1 MSWIGHLV
9 NAVSLGVVYGLVA
22 VSVGLVFG
30 VLRQVNLAQ
39 GEVIAL
45 GAYSLWMTRDL
56 PVFARII
63 ICIAVCVAMSLVI
76 QVIIFRP
83 LRGASALTTL
93 IVTFGL
99 SYALEG
105 VWTIVFGTN
114 GQPVSMLSSL
124 NQVVV
129 GGNVGLRW
137 ITLIELGVGGIFFA
151 VLVLVLYGSKI
162 GVMMRATAEDFRTAR
177 LVGVRIDRVVT
188 LAFVFGG
195 VSAAMVAILFTV
207 QTPLVTP
214 TLGFNLITL
223 GLVGTVLGGID
234 RLGRATA
241 GGFVVGFVNS
251 ILGAVVP
258 QELLVF
264 LPMLTFMFVIVVL
277 VLRPAGLFTP
287 KGSNLER
294 V

>member
-56 PVFARII
+56 PVVVRILV
-63 ICIAVCVAMSLVI
+63 CIGVCVAMSLVI

-124 NQVVV
+124 NHALVVLE
-129 GGNVGLRW
+129 NLSSSS
-137 ITLIELGVGGIFFA
+137 LILTVA
-151 VLVLVLYGSKI
+151 AQKQASVLSLVLPHQGHFIDWLMVTSG
-162 GVMMRATAEDFRTAR
+162 FRW
-177 LVGVRIDRVVT
+177 
-188 LAFVFGG
+188 
-195 VSAAMVAILFTV
+195 
-207 QTPLVTP
+207 PW
-214 TLGFNLITL
+214 
-223 GLVGTVLGGID
+223 
-234 RLGRATA
+234 
-241 GGFVVGFVNS
+241 
-251 ILGAVVP
+251 
-258 QELLVF
+258 
-264 LPMLTFMFVIVVL
+264 
-277 VLRPAGLFTP
+277 
-287 KGSNLER
+287 
-294 V
+294 

>member
-1 MSWIGHLV
+1 MSWVGALV
-9 NAVSLGVVYGLVA
+9 SAISLGIVYGLVA

-45 GAYSLWMTRDL
+45 GAYSLWMTRGL
-56 PVFARII
+56 PVVASIA
-63 ICIAVCVAMSLVI
+63 ICCVVCVAMSLVI
-76 QVIIFRP
+76 QVAVFRP

-99 SYALEG
+99 SYALEA
-105 VWTIVFGTN
+105 VWLIAFGPN
-114 GQPVSMLSSL
+114 GEPVSTLSSL
-124 NQVVV
+124 NSVIV
-129 GGNVGLRW
+129 GGQVGLRW
-137 ITLIELGVGGIFFA
+137 IALIEIGAGGLFFLM
-151 VLVLVLYGSKI
+151 LVLVLYRSKI
-162 GVMMRATAEDFRTAR
+162 GLMMRATAEDFRTAR

-188 LAFVFGG
+188 WAFAFGG
-195 VSAAMVAILFTV
+195 LSAALVAVLMTV
-207 QTPLVTP
+207 QSPLVTP
-214 TLGFNLITL
+214 SFGFTLIVV
-223 GLVGTVLGGID
+223 GLVGVVLGGID

-251 ILGAVVP
+251 ILGSIVP
-258 QELLVF
+258 EQQLVF
-264 LPMLTFMFVIVVL
+264 LPMLTFLFVIVVL

-287 KGSNLER
+287 KGSIVER